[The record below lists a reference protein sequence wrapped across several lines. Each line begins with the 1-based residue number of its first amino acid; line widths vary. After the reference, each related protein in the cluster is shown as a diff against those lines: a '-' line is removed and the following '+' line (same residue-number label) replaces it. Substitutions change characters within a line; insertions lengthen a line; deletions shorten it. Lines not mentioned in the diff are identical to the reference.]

1 MTTRARTTTR
11 APRRRV
17 AVARVVVALAL
28 CAVAR
33 AATSAH
39 ATGVLVEDDGRSGAR
54 RADVEVRARNRE
66 TDTEDAMATTTSS
79 EANDEDARTEEEG
92 DEDEDAVE
100 TVDDEDAVETV
111 DDEATTTKTTAKT
124 TTTMPTV
131 EDVNAEDA
139 DDSITEGAGAEEVRS
154 ADAAF
159 ESEAAPTR
167 SVGAE
172 KQPKPSAVARAGA
185 DEADEADGEEIEG
198 GEGEA
203 KEDEEEELSE
213 EEALA
218 IIEKEMKDRLKA
230 LYGEPTE
237 KQKKWVSKV
246 KEVHNL
252 EGAAS
257 FTEDDTTCGST
268 GGLAVFTIW
277 HHVHELARDAIAT
290 FVGAKAEESSS
301 PHSLL
306 SLRAKALKLVAA
318 YDFEFKGTGKA
329 RNECIA
335 NYFTRQKVHEVV
347 TVLERQKEEKHA
359 YAHKTFD
366 HTIHEDDTEDDSA
379 EAIEM
384 RERRIG
390 RVAYELK
397 KTIIGQLDAVE
408 DEAGGGKDE
417 ADEQAGGTTLV
428 LALNC
433 RAQHQ
438 HRLVAAIMHAVRAR
452 FGLGVADFT
461 LVVGKKAVNDEL
473 TTLIGESYDSLM
485 SKRTD
490 SSASTDAVKSRVAVC
505 PDLPGIAFSE
515 KEEQPERE
523 LTAMEKAMREAED
536 HVMRE
541 HQATGDPTNPQHMN
555 AGGDLGMQALPGMPN
570 IFDSKNAGH
579 TSDGSARKEARAHF
593 GLSDRQ
599 IGSHDTRHLGGGA
612 SAASRQP
619 SRQPQTRQR
628 TQGGFNALPKMNDP
642 LDSYLNGPT
651 GPSKYAK
658 RQNE

>member
-1 MTTRARTTTR
+1 MTTTTRARTKTR

-17 AVARVVVALAL
+17 VVARVVAVVAVAL
-28 CAVAR
+28 CALATGAR
-33 AATSAH
+33 AAR
-39 ATGVLVEDDGRSGAR
+39 VLVDDDGRSGAR
-54 RADVEVRARNRE
+54 RADVEVRARDRAS
-66 TDTEDAMATTTSS
+66 DAEGAIATTTTR
-79 EANDEDARTEEEG
+79 EAIDVDDATEGEG
-92 DEDEDAVE
+92 D
-100 TVDDEDAVETV
+100 DDEDAVETV
-111 DDEATTTKTTAKT
+111 DDEAPTTAKT
-124 TTTMPTV
+124 TTTATMPTV
-131 EDVNAEDA
+131 EDVDTEDA

-154 ADAAF
+154 ADATF
-159 ESEAAPTR
+159 ESEA
-167 SVGAE
+167 VAE
-172 KQPKPSAVARAGA
+172 KKPKPSAVARAGA
-185 DEADEADGEEIEG
+185 DEADEADEEEIE
-198 GEGEA
+198 EGVYTREGDEE
-203 KEDEEEELSE
+203 EDEEDEEELSE

-218 IIEKEMKDRLKA
+218 IIEKGMKVRLKA

-246 KEVHNL
+246 KEIHQL

-257 FTEDDTTCGST
+257 FTEDDATCGST

-290 FVGAKAEESSS
+290 FVGAKAEESNS

-390 RVAYELK
+390 RVAHELK

-408 DEAGGGKDE
+408 DKLGAIEDE
-417 ADEQAGGTTLV
+417 TDDQAGGTTLV

-452 FGLGVADFT
+452 FGLGSADFT

-473 TTLIGESYDSLM
+473 TTLTGESYDSLM

-505 PDLPGIAFSE
+505 PDLPGIAPSE
-515 KEEQPERE
+515 KEEKPERE
-523 LTAMEKAMREAED
+523 LTVMEKAMREAED
-536 HVMRE
+536 QVMRE
-541 HQATGDPTNPQHMN
+541 HQANGDPTNPQHMN
-555 AGGDLGMQALPGMPN
+555 AGGALDMGALPGMPN
-570 IFDSKNAGH
+570 IFNGKNMAH

-599 IGSHDTRHLGGGA
+599 IGTHDTSHLGGGA
-612 SAASRQP
+612 SAASRLP
-619 SRQPQTRQR
+619 RQPQTRQR

-642 LDSYLNGPT
+642 LDSYLKGPSR
-651 GPSKYAK
+651 PSKYAK